1 MYYNLEQN
9 YSYSQT
15 SKENEFWAYINK
27 KCSFIEAIQTLEKI
41 DWDFKDFNTQ
51 YLSHKFHS
59 YPARFIPQIPLSFV
73 KLFSKERETILDPFC
88 GCGTTLV
95 EALLNNRNS
104 IGIDFNPLGVL
115 ISKVKTTMLSKEDID
130 FLEKN
135 LSLLKYD
142 LSIKSDTI
150 NDLYRSLPNNKSKRV
165 FSHDAVKDML
175 HIKELIKN
183 LKRNENRAVTDLW
196 KVALSSTV
204 LSIVNGKKPL
214 SVKNFFINRV
224 NSMILELN
232 NMKRLIP
239 QKPKILAIEGDS
251 RNLLLK
257 NDCVDLIVTSP
268 PYVNALDYH
277 RIHMYNMAWLEM
289 DYQYFKKHEIGCHS
303 HHIGNRF
310 RLLSEYLGDMLRS
323 LIEMNK
329 VLKNNKLAIL
339 IVGNSTLEFEKIES
353 YKFLSRLSNKV
364 GFSHIKIIKR
374 QIDISKKYLKKNI
387 GKINEEYIL
396 ILKKIKDSKVLSN
409 NDCFISEKVEEEMSN
424 FSKII
429 QKSISTS
436 DKFSIPSKQR
446 KIRNIEKIESAIN
459 TIHSDILIKN

>member
-1 MYYNLEQN
+1 M
-9 YSYSQT
+9 
-15 SKENEFWAYINK
+15 KVI
-27 KCSFIEAIQTLEKI
+27 EKI

-73 KLFSKERETILDPFC
+73 KLFSKEKETILDPFC

-104 IGIDFNPLGVL
+104 IGIDYNPLGVL
-115 ISKVKTTMLSKEDID
+115 ISQVKTTMLSKDDIAL
-130 FLEKN
+130 LEKN
-135 LSLLKYD
+135 MSLLKCD
-142 LSIKSDTI
+142 LSVGNDTI
-150 NDLYRSLPNNKSKRV
+150 TNLYRSLPDNKSKRV
-165 FSHDAVKDML
+165 FSHNTVKDLL
-175 HIKELIKN
+175 HIRELLEN
-183 LKRNENRAVTDLW
+183 LKQNENRVSSDLW

-204 LSIVNGKKPL
+204 LSIVNGRKPL
-214 SVKNFFINRV
+214 SIKNFFINRV

-232 NMKRLIP
+232 KLERYLS
-239 QKPKILAIEGDS
+239 QKPKIVAIKGDS

-257 NDCVDLIVTSP
+257 NNCIDLIVTSP

-277 RIHMYNMAWLEM
+277 RIHMHNMAWLEM
-289 DYQYFKKHEIGCHS
+289 DYKLFKKHEIGCHS
-303 HHIGNRF
+303 HHIKNRF

-364 GFSHIKIIKR
+364 GFIPIRIIKR
-374 QIDISKKYLKKNI
+374 QIDISKKYLKRNI
-387 GKINEEYIL
+387 GKINEEYII
-396 ILKKIKDSKVLSN
+396 ILKKINESNVLSS
-409 NDCFISEKVEEEMSN
+409 DDIFISERVDEEMRN
-424 FSKII
+424 FSKML
-429 QKSISTS
+429 QKSKKTF
-436 DKFSIPSKQR
+436 DKFSAPSKQQTV
-446 KIRNIEKIESAIN
+446 KNIEKIDRAIG
-459 TIHSDILIKN
+459 TIPYDVKIKK